1 MFSSMRGVSWRNK
14 KKFGLKSRCYQFT
27 PHFDMKNAPR
37 RATFDRGA
45 EICFRYFTSLIVA
58 FCSLKLRDTQQ

>member
-1 MFSSMRGVSWRNK
+1 MAQFK
-14 KKFGLKSRCYQFT
+14 KIGLKSRCYQFT

-45 EICFRYFTSLIVA
+45 EMQFSLFYVSHRRVLLSEIA
-58 FCSLKLRDTQQ
+58 